1 MIDKDNPPEDNLFDV
16 KMTSPSD
23 PEPLRFVSPP
33 ATAQPIN
40 STTHSDNDDMLMNI
54 AFQEDLFLVEWTPDN
69 YVPPNNKENSTKV
82 RKPSISISYAK
93 IQKVDDLINNDDST
107 TTPAS
112 TPSTKSRRNVL
123 EQRKKRRRRKERD
136 EKAKE
141 LEKKVHALQQQLRET
156 EEKQKQ
162 KDEYTTELHKSL
174 ERCRLLETKKL
185 KQLDDLI

>member
-1 MIDKDNPPEDNLFDV
+1 MTDPSLEWMIDKDNPPEDNLFDV

-107 TTPAS
+107 TTSSPSTTTSTS

-136 EKAKE
+136 
-141 LEKKVHALQQQLRET
+141 KKGKRT
-156 EEKQKQ
+156 
-162 KDEYTTELHKSL
+162 
-174 ERCRLLETKKL
+174 
-185 KQLDDLI
+185 